1 MCVCVCVCQISSQSL
16 NPTELMLSKGLTTQ
30 TLLNPAPP
38 RQSSG
43 SFQTAMLFFHRRVL
57 LTPQIE
63 QQSGR
68 ERQGQSGSM
77 AGQQCVSSHNAG
89 SNKASSSNANLQAL
103 MRQPHRLQTQ
113 GSASTRPLVTPAS
126 DERLFPSLPRAG
138 VQIVVSARTRL
149 IYLAV
154 P

>member
-1 MCVCVCVCQISSQSL
+1 
-16 NPTELMLSKGLTTQ
+16 MLSKGLTTQ

-38 RQSSG
+38 QSSG
-43 SFQTAMLFFHRRVL
+43 SFQTAMLFFHSRVL

-126 DERLFPSLPRAG
+126 DERLFPSVPWAG
-138 VQIVVSARTRL
+138 VEIVVSARKRL
-149 IYLAV
+149 IYLPVPWRAV
-154 P
+154 EQHQHKHQGTPVLT